1 MYWHLQEFDRNDLNE
16 EMDIDEKY
24 EKKKDHEKFCEKF
37 RKLGEPTHIRKFM
50 KYEKSNAITHLYNK
64 NRKIE
69 NMMKQMN
76 ITFANMQDEDG
87 NQTLSYTKDGE
98 KLQTYGPKIL
108 L

>member
-1 MYWHLQEFDRNDLNE
+1 
-16 EMDIDEKY
+16 
-24 EKKKDHEKFCEKF
+24 
-37 RKLGEPTHIRKFM
+37 
-50 KYEKSNAITHLYNK
+50 
-64 NRKIE
+64 
-69 NMMKQMN
+69 MN

>member
-1 MYWHLQEFDRNDLNE
+1 MNTSPLRSHFTSKVELEQENDKERLEQYNMYWHLQEFDRNDLNE

-24 EKKKDHEKFCEKF
+24 EKKKEHEKFCDKF

-69 NMMKQMN
+69 NMMK
-76 ITFANMQDEDG
+76 
-87 NQTLSYTKDGE
+87 
-98 KLQTYGPKIL
+98 
-108 L
+108 